1 MGELSVRPTF
11 ASRFSLLR
19 SRKNPVS
26 DGFPSGHIFVFQVPP
41 HGLVA
46 PNPYHFKIR
55 VQIHLV
61 EIGGVFNH
69 ADALQGRVPELLSG
83 TQINSHDAPTTGAM
97 RKPRIVEPIFL
108 DAKD

>member
-1 MGELSVRPTF
+1 MGELTVRPAF
-11 ASRFSLLR
+11 AARFSLLR

-26 DGFPSGHIFVFQVPP
+26 YGLPCSYIFVFQVPP

-61 EIGGVFNH
+61 AIGGVFNR
-69 ADALQGRVPELLSG
+69 ADALQGRVPEFLSG
-83 TQINSHDAPTTGAM
+83 TQINSHDAPTAGDI